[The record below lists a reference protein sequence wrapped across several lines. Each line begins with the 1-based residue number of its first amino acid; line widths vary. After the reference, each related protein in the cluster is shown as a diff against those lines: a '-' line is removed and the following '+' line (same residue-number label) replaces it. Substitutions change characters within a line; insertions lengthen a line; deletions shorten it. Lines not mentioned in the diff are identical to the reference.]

1 MSGVYIVSIKTAKTL
16 MLTVVVPR
24 ELAKGMTLSCFNYKG
39 HYCLELS
46 VVSSK
51 RKGIMPAESG
61 YGNSETKGQ
70 IILRTFSR

>member
-46 VVSSK
+46 VVS
-51 RKGIMPAESG
+51 
-61 YGNSETKGQ
+61 
-70 IILRTFSR
+70 